1 MDLARLVRH
10 LFMTR
15 WRLNAA
21 FPRRSLLAI
30 AQAVRESHQS
40 HVGQVRF
47 AVEGALHSAA
57 LLRGKSARER
67 AIEVFSD
74 LRVWDTEHNNGV
86 LIYLLLAD
94 RDVEIVAD
102 RGIHARVSAC
112 EWETICRE
120 MESEFRRGR
129 FEAGAVGGVR
139 TVTELLARHFPATRF
154 QGDELPSS
162 PTVL

>member
-1 MDLARLVRH
+1 MDATRIIKH

-15 WRLNAA
+15 WRVNAT
-21 FPRRSLLAI
+21 FPARSLMTI
-30 AQAVRESHQS
+30 EKAVRESHKK

-67 AIEVFSD
+67 AIEVFSN

-102 RGIHARVSAC
+102 RGIHAKVGSD
-112 EWETICRE
+112 EWEAICRE
-120 MESEFRRGR
+120 MEAEFRRGR
-129 FEAGAVGGVR
+129 YESGAVRGVQR
-139 TVTELLARHFPATRF
+139 VTELLERHFPAPRSEL
-154 QGDELPSS
+154 DELPSS